1 MQRVRAST
9 EFAGSHA
16 PAPTRTPRAA
26 PGCLQCQS
34 RSAPRGVLCDSQPA
48 RKNLPRASPARGP
61 LVWGGAWLKPMRCDL
76 QALVLAQ
83 RGAGRAPLTCDA
95 RHAIRAWASL
105 QARPEKSCLRVPGQ
119 NSMTQ
124 RRPDAPTPR
133 SSGPPAKH
141 FIVPPPPPP
150 PPNCKWQTTRGN
162 TRYITAHAH
171 SVMPPPRS
179 SSPSFSFPSCRGSLR
194 RCRQPQP
201 RRLLR
206 LRPRCS
212 AASSCCPPRPRAC
225 LCAACPSWTARGL
238 RAGHAASLCKL
249 SGGLICR
256 AVSLQGTQPASPR
269 SPVHSSLPP
278 SPPGSPSCCA
288 PHPLQP
294 AQQRVRQLAGS
305 RLLPLPPPLP
315 CTSSPSA
322 SAGRKVPSQEQA
334 CGLLHM
340 AGG

>member
-141 FIVPPPPPP
+141 FIVPPPPPLP
-150 PPNCKWQTTRGN
+150 PIANGRPPEAIHVTSRHM
-162 TRYITAHAH
+162 RTA
-171 SVMPPPRS
+171 
-179 SSPSFSFPSCRGSLR
+179 SCRRRALLHLLFLFLLAGVPCAGAVSHSL
-194 RCRQPQP
+194 
-201 RRLLR
+201 
-206 LRPRCS
+206 
-212 AASSCCPPRPRAC
+212 
-225 LCAACPSWTARGL
+225 AACCGFGL
-238 RAGHAASLCKL
+238 AA
-249 SGGLICR
+249 
-256 AVSLQGTQPASPR
+256 
-269 SPVHSSLPP
+269 
-278 SPPGSPSCCA
+278 
-288 PHPLQP
+288 
-294 AQQRVRQLAGS
+294 
-305 RLLPLPPPLP
+305 PPLLLAALLALALVFAP
-315 CTSSPSA
+315 L
-322 SAGRKVPSQEQA
+322 VLL
-334 CGLLHM
+334 GLL
-340 AGG
+340 GD